1 MAVTVNKTDIAPNE
15 PGWLG
20 SGILIWHGNPHGSE
34 QDIKIVTM
42 ADHFIAIASCLV
54 IIAAVMWSESG
65 QALGIDCLVI
75 CALFG
80 LRTYVRARRSDHAET
95 HFAITTEEVIR
106 STWKDNQWVTDR
118 MPLSQVA
125 KLHRFDA
132 SGGLGTIVFQS
143 RLGAKPSSIEFTF
156 LEHSDNVYSQSLRA
170 LDELTLSKL
179 K

>member
-1 MAVTVNKTDIAPNE
+1 MAVTVDTRDIAPSE

-20 SGILIWHGNPHGSE
+20 TGILVWHGYPHGTE
-34 QDIKIVTM
+34 HDLKIVTM
-42 ADHFIAIASCLV
+42 ADHFIAIASALV
-54 IIAAVMWSESG
+54 ISAAVIWSESG

-80 LRTYVRARRSDHAET
+80 LRFYVRARRKDHTDT
-95 HFAITTEEVIR
+95 HYAVTTEEIIR
-106 STWKDNQWVTDR
+106 SVLKDDQWVTDR
-118 MPLSQVA
+118 MSLSQVV

-143 RLGAKPSSIEFTF
+143 RLGSTPPSVEFTF
-156 LEHSDNVYSQSLRA
+156 LEHSDDVYNLALRA
-170 LDELTLSKL
+170 LDDLTMSKL